1 MTEAPRVSAAP
12 RAVSRPP
19 WYRSLR
25 LGLLAFVVAAVGW
38 VAYANLTYPSDRT
51 PEGAYLR
58 IVSAVNRG
66 KPEDFFAYIE
76 TPAQHACYTIRD
88 FRKRARERVSAAYPE
103 PERSRLL
110 AEYEAEA
117 SAPDGAD
124 VFALYAQKR
133 GWLNRLRRDLSGIA
147 QVERKGER
155 ATVQTAHGTRYP
167 FRIRPENGIY
177 GLTLFTAELVSEA
190 ERAARDYG
198 IIEKAAADYERA
210 LQGSEPRRTAPEQR

>member
-1 MTEAPRVSAAP
+1 MSEASPVSATPRV
-12 RAVSRPP
+12 VSRPP
-19 WYRSLR
+19 WFRYLR
-25 LGLLAFVVAAVGW
+25 LGLLALVVGIVGW
-38 VAYANLTYPSDRT
+38 IAYANLTYPSDRS

-58 IVSAVNRG
+58 VSNAVNRG

-110 AEYEAEA
+110 AAYAAEA
-117 SAPDGAD
+117 AAPDGAD
-124 VFALYAQKR
+124 IFALYAHQR
-133 GWLNRLRRDLSGIA
+133 GWLNRLRRDLSGVA
-147 QVERKGER
+147 KVERKGER
-155 ATVQTAHGTRYP
+155 ATVQTVHGTRYP

-177 GLTLFTAELVSEA
+177 GLTLFTAELVNEA

-210 LQGSEPRRTAPEQR
+210 RQSSERRSAPEQR

>member
-1 MTEAPRVSAAP
+1 MSQAPPVSATPRV
-12 RAVSRPP
+12 VSRPP
-19 WYRSLR
+19 WFRFLR
-25 LGLLAFVVAAVGW
+25 LGLLLLVVGVAGW
-38 VAYANLTYPSDRT
+38 IAYANLTYPSDRT

-58 IVSAVNRG
+58 VSNAVNRG
-66 KPEDFFAYIE
+66 RPQDFFAYIE

-88 FRKRARERVSAAYPE
+88 FRKPARGRVSAAYPE

-110 AEYEAEA
+110 ADYAAEA

-124 VFALYAQKR
+124 IFALYAQRR
-133 GWLNRLRRDLSGIA
+133 GWLGRLRRDLSGVA
-147 QVERKGER
+147 KVEQKGER
-155 ATVQTAHGTRYP
+155 ATVETVHGTRYP

-210 LQGSEPRRTAPEQR
+210 RQSSERRSAPEQR